1 MRRVPA
7 VNAARSSQ
15 PFAAVKAI
23 PQVSLKRLT
32 IAAVACACACAA
44 AAATPGRAPSPPEI
58 DSVARRAMKEFSVPG
73 LAVGIVKDGQLV
85 FARGYGVRAV
95 GETGAVD
102 ADTVFAV
109 GSNTKAFTTAAI
121 AILVD
126 EGKLK
131 WDDRVIDH
139 LPDFRMWDPYV
150 TREFTIR
157 DLLTHRSGLGL
168 GAGDMMFVTPTDFTR
183 RDLTHAL
190 RYLKPASSFRSRF
203 AYDNLLYGVAGDVI
217 EAVSGQSWEDFVTQ
231 RIFAPLHMSG
241 CAVSRERLPHT
252 ASIAA
257 PHLGEGAA
265 VHAITP
271 LEVTAVAPA
280 GSIYCNVSGMATWVA
295 TQLGRGKAPDGTR
308 LFSEAQ
314 AEEMWTPQTILPVA
328 GPRALHTRT
337 HFSAYGLGWL
347 LEDVDGYQRVSHN
360 GGLPGMVTHVGMLP
374 ELNVGVIVLTNQQQ
388 GAALEAVSLQ
398 VLEAYAGVPK
408 RDWVALAAESKKAR
422 EEHIKSAD
430 AQSAPAAGGPK
441 WSPSDLDAYVGTF
454 ADPWRGAATVSRE
467 QDVLRLTFSHTK
479 SLSGRLSPVG
489 LNLFIVRWD
498 DRTLN
503 ADAYVRFVNDYS
515 GKVAG
520 FTMQAVSAAT
530 DFSFDF
536 QDLDFTRTAAPQ

>member
-1 MRRVPA
+1 MKLRSLTLA
-7 VNAARSSQ
+7 VASWVYLSAAT
-15 PFAAVKAI
+15 AAV
-23 PQVSLKRLT
+23 
-32 IAAVACACACAA
+32 
-44 AAATPGRAPSPPEI
+44 PGRALSAAEV
-58 DSVARRAMKEFSVPG
+58 DSLATRTMKEFAVPG
-73 LAVGIVKDGQLV
+73 IAIGVVKDGGLV
-85 FARGYGVRAV
+85 FARGYGVRNT
-95 GETGAVD
+95 GEPGAVD
-102 ADTVFAV
+102 ADTVFAI
-109 GSNTKAFTTAAI
+109 GSNTKAFTTAAL

-203 AYDNLLYGVAGDVI
+203 AYDNVLYGVAGDVVQ
-217 EAVSGQSWEDFVTQ
+217 AVSGQSWEDFVTQ

-241 CAVSRERLPHT
+241 CAVSRERLPKTVHT
-252 ASIAA
+252 AA
-257 PHLGEGAA
+257 PHLSEDGA

-271 LEVTAVAPA
+271 LEVTSVAPA

-295 TQLGRGKAPDGTR
+295 TQLGHGKAPDGTR

-328 GPRALHTRT
+328 GPRAAHTRT
-337 HFSAYGLGWL
+337 HFAAYGLGWQ
-347 LEDVDGYQRVSHN
+347 LEDVDGYKRVSHN
-360 GGLPGMVTHVGMLP
+360 GGLPGMVTHVGMMP
-374 ELNVGVIVLTNQQQ
+374 ELNVGVIVLTNQQE
-388 GAALEAVSLQ
+388 GAALEAISMQL
-398 VLEAYAGVPK
+398 LEAYAGVPK
-408 RDWVALAAESKKAR
+408 RDWVSLAAESKQAR
-422 EEHIKSAD
+422 AERIRNAD
-430 AQSAPAAGGPK
+430 AQNAPASNAVPWK
-441 WSPSDLDAYVGTF
+441 PADLDAYVGTF
-454 ADPWRGAATVSRE
+454 ADPWRGTATISR
-467 QDVLRLTFSHTK
+467 DADALRLTFSHTQA
-479 SLSGRLSPVG
+479 LSGRLAPVG
-489 LNLFIVRWD
+489 VNLFVVRWD

-503 ADAYVRFVNDYS
+503 ADAYVRFLNDYS

-520 FTMQAVSAAT
+520 FTMKAVSAAT

-536 QDLDFTRTAAPQ
+536 QDLEFTRAAAPAQ

>member
-1 MRRVPA
+1 MSL
-7 VNAARSSQ
+7 RS
-15 PFAAVKAI
+15 
-23 PQVSLKRLT
+23 LT
-32 IAAVACACACAA
+32 ITAA
-44 AAATPGRAPSPPEI
+44 AYAFVGCATAATPGRALSPAEI
-58 DSVARRAMKEFSVPG
+58 DALAGRAMKEFAVPG
-73 LAVGIVKDGQLV
+73 MAIGIVKDGKLV
-85 FARGYGVRAV
+85 FARGYGVRSVA
-95 GETGAVD
+95 GAGAVD

-109 GSNTKAFTTAAI
+109 GSNTKAFTTAAL

-139 LPDFRMWDPYV
+139 LPEFRMWDPYV

-183 RDLTHAL
+183 HDLTHAL

-203 AYDNLLYGVAGDVI
+203 AYDNMLYGVAGDVI
-217 EAVSGQSWEDFVTQ
+217 EAVTGQSWEDFVTQ
-231 RIFAPLHMSG
+231 RILAPLHMNH
-241 CAVSRERLPHT
+241 CAVSRGRLPAT
-252 ASIAA
+252 AGIAA
-257 PHLGEGAA
+257 PHLAEGGA

-271 LEVTAVAPA
+271 LEVTSVAPA
-280 GSIYCNVSGMATWVA
+280 GSIYCNVNGMATWVA
-295 TQLGRGKAPDGTR
+295 TQLGHGKAPDGTR

-314 AEEMWTPQTILPVA
+314 AEEMWTPQTMLPVA
-328 GPRALHTRT
+328 GPRAQHTRT

-347 LEDVDGYQRVSHN
+347 LEDVDGYLRVSHN

-374 ELNVGVIVLTNQQQ
+374 ELGVGVIVLTNQQQ

-398 VLEAYAGVPK
+398 LLEAYAGVPK
-408 RDWVALAAESKKAR
+408 RDWVVLAAESKKAR
-422 EEHIKSAD
+422 EEHIRSAD
-430 AQSAPAAGGPK
+430 AQNAPATSGPK
-441 WSPSDLDAYVGTF
+441 WTPANPDAYVGSF
-454 ADPWRGAATVSRE
+454 ADPWRGAATISRE
-467 QDVLRLTFSHTK
+467 QDALRLTFSHTR
-479 SLSGRLSPVG
+479 SLSGLLSPVS
-489 LNLFIVRWD
+489 LNLFVVRWD

-503 ADAYVRFVNDYS
+503 ADAYVRFVTDYS

-536 QDLDFTRTAAPQ
+536 QDLDFTRTAPPQ